1 MGASA
6 FSKHD
11 LEMIEISWLF
21 AHDKQTI
28 GLNTMIRIFDS
39 SKEIKN
45 LFGFASSL
53 DLVNHM
59 MENEQV
65 NEHASQV
72 IKTLDK
78 IIILL
83 TQSSSLSEHDK
94 ETLIKLG
101 QQHYHFGLKKEY
113 FTVNRFSDQNYYIFT
128 FKFLIF

>member
-1 MGASA
+1 MGAST

-53 DLVNHM
+53 DLVNNM

-83 TQSSSLSEHDK
+83 TQSSSLNEQDK
-94 ETLIKLG
+94 EKLIKLG

-113 FTVNRFSDQNYYIFT
+113 FKVYLFF
-128 FKFLIF
+128 FLKFYLLNL

>member
-1 MGASA
+1 LKFLDNNKEIMGAST

-21 AHDKQTI
+21 AHDKQSI
-28 GLNTMIRIFDS
+28 GLNTMIIIFET

-83 TQSSSLSEHDK
+83 TQSSSLSEQDK

-101 QQHYHFGLKKEY
+101 QQHYHFGLKKQY
-113 FTVNRFSDQNYYIFT
+113 FTV
-128 FKFLIF
+128 